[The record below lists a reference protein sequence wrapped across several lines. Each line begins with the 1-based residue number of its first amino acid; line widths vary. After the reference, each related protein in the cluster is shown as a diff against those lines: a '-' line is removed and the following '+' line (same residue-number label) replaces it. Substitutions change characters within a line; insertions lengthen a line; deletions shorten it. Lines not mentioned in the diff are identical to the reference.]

1 MVNFLKFHFLGLS
14 RKIISSMYGN
24 KFSKNNFFIIGAID
38 LKQRNY
44 ERASK
49 TIQKFYITSKKIFG

>member
-1 MVNFLKFHFLGLS
+1 MGLS
-14 RKIISSMYGN
+14 RKIAISINGN